1 MTRQSTTIAQPT
13 KAGSTKNPS
22 WLFSYLSLFTSL
34 STLLCCA
41 LPSLLVLFG
50 LGASVASM
58 LSFMPW
64 LVSLSHH
71 KPWVFA
77 ISGALILLSFVQT
90 YAIAPRLKRGADV
103 CAVDDPSCDRAT
115 RFSKI
120 ALWISTVIYLIGFF
134 AAFLLSPILSR
145 MDRA

>member
-1 MTRQSTTIAQPT
+1 MIEQPAQVSV
-13 KAGSTKNPS
+13 KSRS
-22 WLFSYLSLFTSL
+22 WVFSYLSLFTSL

-71 KPWVFA
+71 KSWVFA
-77 ISGALILLSFVQT
+77 ISGTLILLSFVQT
-90 YAIAPRLKRGADV
+90 YAISPRLRKSAEA
-103 CAVDDPSCDRAT
+103 CAADDPSCDRA
-115 RFSKI
+115 SKVSRVL
-120 ALWISTVIYLIGFF
+120 LWISAAIYLVGFF
-134 AAFLLSPILSR
+134 TAYLLGPILSR
-145 MDRA
+145 MDRG

>member
-1 MTRQSTTIAQPT
+1 MIDQPT
-13 KAGSTKNPS
+13 TAASTKNRS
-22 WLFSYLSLFTSL
+22 WVFSYLSLFTSL

-50 LGASVASM
+50 LGASVASF

-71 KPWVFA
+71 KLWVFA

-90 YAIAPRLKRGADV
+90 YLIAPRLKSGADT
-103 CAVDDPSCDRAT
+103 CAADEPSCDRAT

-120 ALWISTVIYLIGFF
+120 VLWISAVIYLIGFF
-134 AAFLLSPILSR
+134 TAFMLGPILSR
-145 MDRA
+145 MDRS

>member
-1 MTRQSTTIAQPT
+1 MIDPPTIA
-13 KAGSTKNPS
+13 GNSKNRS
-22 WLFSYLSLFTSL
+22 WVFSYLSLFTSL

-71 KPWVFA
+71 KSWVFA

-90 YAIAPRLKRGADV
+90 YAIAPRLRKGGDT
-103 CAVDDPSCDRAT
+103 CATDDPSCDRAT
-115 RFSKI
+115 KFSKFV
-120 ALWISTVIYLIGFF
+120 LWISAVIYLIGFF
-134 AAFLLSPILSR
+134 AAYLLGPILTG

>member
-1 MTRQSTTIAQPT
+1 MIDQPT
-13 KAGSTKNPS
+13 NAGPAKNRS
-22 WLFSYLSLFTSL
+22 WVFSYLSLFTSL

-50 LGASVASM
+50 LGASVASI

-71 KPWVFA
+71 KSWVFA
-77 ISGALILLSFVQT
+77 ISGTLILLSFVQT
-90 YAIAPRLKRGADV
+90 YVITPRLLKAADA
-103 CAVDDPSCDRAT
+103 CAADDPSCDRAA
-115 RFSKI
+115 KI
-120 ALWISTVIYLIGFF
+120 SRVLLWISAVIYLIGFF
-134 AAFLLSPILSR
+134 TAYLLGPILSR

>member
-1 MTRQSTTIAQPT
+1 MIDQSTNAGPT
-13 KAGSTKNPS
+13 KNRS
-22 WLFSYLSLFTSL
+22 WVFSYLSLFTSL

-50 LGASVASM
+50 LGASVASI

-71 KPWVFA
+71 KSGVFA
-77 ISGALILLSFVQT
+77 ISGTLILLSFVQT
-90 YAIAPRLKRGADV
+90 YAITPRLRKSTDA
-103 CAVDDPSCDRAT
+103 CATDDPSCDGA
-115 RFSKI
+115 SKI
-120 ALWISTVIYLIGFF
+120 SRVLLWISAAIYLIGFF
-134 AAFLLSPILSR
+134 TAYLLGPILSR

>member
-1 MTRQSTTIAQPT
+1 MIEQPT
-13 KAGSTKNPS
+13 RAVSTKNRS
-22 WLFSYLSLFTSL
+22 WVFSYLSLFTSL

-50 LGASVASM
+50 LGASVASF

-77 ISGALILLSFVQT
+77 ISGTLILLSFVQT
-90 YAIAPRLKRGADV
+90 FVFAPRLKSGADT
-103 CAVDDPSCDRAT
+103 CPAEDPSCDRAT

-120 ALWISTVIYLIGFF
+120 ILWISAVIYLIGFF
-134 AAFLLSPILSR
+134 TAFLLGPILSR
-145 MDRA
+145 MDRS

>member
-1 MTRQSTTIAQPT
+1 MIEQSSGAI
-13 KAGSTKNPS
+13 STKNRS
-22 WLFSYLSLFTSL
+22 WVFSYLSLFTSL

-50 LGASVASM
+50 LGASVASF

-90 YAIAPRLKRGADV
+90 YVIAPHLRSSADT
-103 CAVDDPSCDRAT
+103 CATDDPSCDRAT

-120 ALWISTVIYLIGFF
+120 VLWISAVIYLIGFF
-134 AAFLLSPILSR
+134 TAYLLGPILTR
-145 MDRA
+145 MDRG